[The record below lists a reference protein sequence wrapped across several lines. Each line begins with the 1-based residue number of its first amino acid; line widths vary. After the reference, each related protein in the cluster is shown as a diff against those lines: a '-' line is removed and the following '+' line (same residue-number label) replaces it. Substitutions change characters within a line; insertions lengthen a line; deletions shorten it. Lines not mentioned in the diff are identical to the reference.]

1 MSYFPWVLSA
11 STRIGGD
18 WIMAEA
24 PRLTLPA
31 LAHALPFHH
40 SLSVVRLKGA
50 SMQSEDTSTD
60 ELKFILSSN
69 KKNI

>member
-1 MSYFPWVLSA
+1 
-11 STRIGGD
+11 
-18 WIMAEA
+18 MAEA
-24 PRLTLPA
+24 PWLALPA

-40 SLSVVRLKGA
+40 SLSVVRLRGA

>member
-1 MSYFPWVLSA
+1 
-11 STRIGGD
+11 
-18 WIMAEA
+18 MAEA
-24 PRLTLPA
+24 PWLALPA
-31 LAHALPFHH
+31 LAHALPFRH
-40 SLSVVRLKGA
+40 SLSMVRLRGA